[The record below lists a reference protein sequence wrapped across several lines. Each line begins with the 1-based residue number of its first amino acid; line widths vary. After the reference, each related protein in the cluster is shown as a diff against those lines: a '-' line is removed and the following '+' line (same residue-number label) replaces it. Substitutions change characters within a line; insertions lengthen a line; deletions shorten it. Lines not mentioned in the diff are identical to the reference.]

1 MGPQRARLPFRSNR
15 HPLYELVH
23 IDARP
28 GFFSSVVEAGFHQR
42 AIRLVAHGQVDAA
55 AIDSQVLAVEPATV
69 PLAAALRVIGTFGPS
84 TIQPVVTASRLPDQL
99 KTAVRDLLL
108 GLGGQREAHSA
119 RTQGFIQGFV
129 VINNGD
135 YDDIPAM
142 LAAIYTTPP
151 LGRPPPDAEVAPI
164 HRIHAA
170 VASG

>member
-1 MGPQRARLPFRSNR
+1 
-15 HPLYELVH
+15 
-23 IDARP
+23 
-28 GFFSSVVEAGFHQR
+28 
-42 AIRLVAHGQVDAA
+42 
-55 AIDSQVLAVEPATV
+55 
-69 PLAAALRVIGTFGPS
+69 VIGSFGPS

-151 LGRPPPDAEVAPI
+151 LGRPTPGCRSRAGP
-164 HRIHAA
+164 RIHAA

>member
-1 MGPQRARLPFRSNR
+1 
-15 HPLYELVH
+15 
-23 IDARP
+23 
-28 GFFSSVVEAGFHQR
+28 
-42 AIRLVAHGQVDAA
+42 
-55 AIDSQVLAVEPATV
+55 
-69 PLAAALRVIGTFGPS
+69 VIGTFGPS

-99 KTAVRDLLL
+99 KTAVRDLFL

-119 RTQGFIQGFV
+119 RAQGFIQGFV

-151 LGRPPPDAEVAPI
+151 LGRPPRMPKSRPV

>member
-1 MGPQRARLPFRSNR
+1 M
-15 HPLYELVH
+15 
-23 IDARP
+23 
-28 GFFSSVVEAGFHQR
+28 
-42 AIRLVAHGQVDAA
+42 
-55 AIDSQVLAVEPATV
+55 
-69 PLAAALRVIGTFGPS
+69 IGTFGPS

-99 KTAVRDLLL
+99 KTAVRDLFL

-119 RTQGFIQGFV
+119 RAQGFIQGFV

-142 LAAIYTTPP
+142 LAAIDTTPP
-151 LGRPPPDAEVAPI
+151 LGRPPRMPKSRPV